1 MKKWILP
8 LMMTFIMVTTLAIPQ
23 TTTAGP
29 TIQQIDKQL
38 AELKKSQAAAQERAN
53 KAKSAITKLQ
63 TERSQVERDIRTL
76 LGEIDVTNH
85 KLTELDQEIDQ
96 VTNDLNENIKLLDE
110 AENRIDSRD
119 KLLKSRLRLVYT
131 SGFVSYMDVLFSA
144 TSFGDFLSRLTALQ
158 SIVSQDKE
166 ILESNIR
173 DRGII
178 ELKKQEIEIQLAT
191 VELLFEETE
200 LYKLDLIEQ
209 EREKEVRIAS
219 LEKEEENLH
228 GITEDEEANLTAIA
242 QKSADLVS
250 QKRELERQATLKY
263 SGGKLAYPLKKAVP
277 MTSDFGSRTDP
288 ITGKKDAFHQG
299 IDFGATRG
307 SDILAAE
314 KGVVIV
320 AESVS
325 GYGNTVIIDHG
336 SGLWTVYAHMQPNGI
351 KVKREQVVERGQ
363 KIGEVG
369 MTGRST
375 GYHLHFEVR
384 LNGKQVDPKSY
395 LNLK

>member
-8 LMMTFIMVTTLAIPQ
+8 VVIILALVTTMVVPE
-23 TTTAGP
+23 TSNAGP
-29 TIQQIDKQL
+29 TLQQIEKQL
-38 AELKKSQAAAQERAN
+38 ADLKKNQAASEQRARDAKN
-53 KAKSAITKLQ
+53 KINQLQ
-63 TERSQVERDIRTL
+63 SEKSQVEKDIRAL
-76 LGEIDVTNH
+76 LTEIDETNS
-85 KLTELDQEIDQ
+85 KLTELDQEIES
-96 VTNDLNENIKLLDE
+96 VTSDLMENIRLLGE
-110 AENRIDSRD
+110 AEDRIESRD

-131 SGFVSYMDVLFSA
+131 SGFVSYLDVLMSA
-144 TSFGDFLSRLTALQ
+144 TSFGDFLNRLNALQ
-158 SIVSQDKE
+158 SLVSQDKE

-173 DRGII
+173 DRAMIA
-178 ELKKQEIEIQLAT
+178 EKKSQIEIQLAQ
-191 VELLFEETE
+191 VELLYEETE
-200 LYKLDLIEQ
+200 MYKQDLLEQ

-228 GITEDEEANLTAIA
+228 GITDEEEANLTAIA
-242 QKSADLVS
+242 KKSADLTA
-250 QKRELERQATLKY
+250 QKRELEKQAQMVY
-263 SGGKLAYPLKKAVP
+263 SGGKLAYPLPKSYR
-277 MTSDFGSRTDP
+277 MTSDFGTRTDP
-288 ITGKKDAFHQG
+288 ITGKKGAFHQG
-299 IDFGATRG
+299 VDYGAPRG
-307 SDILAAE
+307 TDILAAE

-384 LNGKQVDPKSY
+384 LNGKQVDPKPY
-395 LNLK
+395 LK